1 MKHPIT
7 IHEQSDACIFKT
19 PFNFRNFLAEILADE
34 YYTLDI
40 CCSQEMLDNEEFE
53 AEIEFTTLGIVIV
66 EILYGKDSKTFECA
80 IGDNYHE
87 IRDAASF
94 WRWVAICGRK
104 NLTTSES

>member
-7 IHEQSDACIFKT
+7 IHEQSNACIFKA

-40 CCSQEMLDNEEFE
+40 RCSQEMLDNEEFE
-53 AEIEFTTLGIVIV
+53 VEIEFETLGITIV
-66 EILYGKDSKTFECA
+66 EILCSKDSKTFECT
-80 IGDNYHE
+80 IGDDFHE

-94 WRWVAICGRK
+94 WHWVATCGRK
-104 NLTTSES
+104 NLTNSQS